1 MSERKVLTKYYPPD
15 FDPSKIT
22 RQRGPKNAG
31 PKLMT
36 VRLMAP
42 YSMKCTHCGEFIYKG
57 RKFNARKETT
67 DEKYYN
73 IAIFRFYIRCTR
85 CSGEITFKTDP
96 KNMDY
101 ECERGAKRNFE
112 PWREAKLNEETEE
125 ERLDRIERE
134 EQERDAMKELETKVL
149 DAKTEM
155 AIADALD
162 EIRSRNARMEKA
174 ERDGTNTNIVVDDV
188 DERRK
193 KQEEEDAEAARQA
206 FANRSMPD
214 IGEEEI
220 EEDMLDAP
228 IEIPVVTTFS
238 KKPKEKKDYS
248 AALGLKKKAATPTP
262 APALQVKAPA
272 PPSKL
277 SNMLMAGY
285 DSDSD

>member
-31 PKLMT
+31 PKLQT

-67 DEKYYN
+67 EEKYYN

-112 PWREAKLNEETEE
+112 PWREAKLAEETEE
-125 ERLDRIERE
+125 ERLDRLEKE
-134 EQERDAMKELETKVL
+134 EAERDAMKELETKVL

-162 EIRSRNARMEKA
+162 EIRSRNARIEKA
-174 ERDGTNTNIVVDDV
+174 DRDGVETTIEPDPAEN
-188 DERRK
+188 RRQR
-193 KQEEEDAEAARQA
+193 QEEEDAEAARQA

-214 IGEEEI
+214 LGEEVVD
-220 EEDMLDAP
+220 EDMVDLP
-228 IEIPVVTTFS
+228 IETPITTTFS
-238 KKPKEKKDYS
+238 KKPKEKKDFS
-248 AALGLKKKAATPTP
+248 AALGIKKKSAAPFI
-262 APALQVKAPA
+262 KGPA

-277 SNMLMAGY
+277 SSMLVAGY
-285 DSDSD
+285 DSDDD

>member
-22 RQRGPKNAG
+22 RTRGPKNAG
-31 PKLMT
+31 PKLQT

-42 YSMKCTHCGEFIYKG
+42 FSMKCTHCGEFIYKG

-67 DEKYYN
+67 EEKYYN

-112 PWREAKLNEETEE
+112 PWREAKLAEETEE
-125 ERLDRIERE
+125 ERLDRLEKE
-134 EQERDAMKELETKVL
+134 EAERDAMKELETKVL

-162 EIRSRNARMEKA
+162 EIRSRNARIEKA
-174 ERDGTNTNIVVDDV
+174 DRDGVETTIEPDPADD
-188 DERRK
+188 RRRR
-193 KQEEEDAEAARQA
+193 QEEEDAEAARQA
-206 FANRSMPD
+206 FAGRSMPD
-214 IGEEEI
+214 LGEEVI

-228 IEIPVVTTFS
+228 FEEAPAPTFT
-238 KKPKEKKDYS
+238 KKPKEKKDFG
-248 AALGLKKKAATPTP
+248 AALGIKKKVAAPVVAQP
-262 APALQVKAPA
+262 MKAPVPA
-272 PPSKL
+272 SKL
-277 SNMLMAGY
+277 STMLVAGY
-285 DSDSD
+285 DSDDD

>member
-42 YSMKCTHCGEFIYKG
+42 FSMKCTHCGEFIYKG

-67 DEKYYN
+67 EEKYYA

-112 PWREAKLNEETEE
+112 PWREAKLNEENEE

-134 EQERDAMKELETKVL
+134 ELERDAMKELETKVL

-162 EIRSRNARMEKA
+162 EIRSRNARIETA
-174 ERDGTNTNIVVDDV
+174 ERDGTTTDV
-188 DERRK
+188 GPDPAQDRRK
-193 KQEEEDAEAARQA
+193 RQEEADDEAARQA
-206 FANRSMPD
+206 FASRGMPD
-214 IGEEEI
+214 IGEEVI
-220 EEDMLDAP
+220 DEDMVD
-228 IEIPVVTTFS
+228 EPVDVPAAVTFS
-238 KKPKEKKDYS
+238 KKPKEKKDFG
-248 AALGLKKKAATPTP
+248 AALGIKKKAA
-262 APALQVKAPA
+262 APAVKQHVKGPA

-277 SNMLMAGY
+277 STMLVAGY
-285 DSDSD
+285 DSDDD

>member
-1 MSERKVLTKYYPPD
+1 MSERKVLSKYYPPD

-22 RQRGPKNAG
+22 RTRGPKNAG
-31 PKLMT
+31 PKVQT

-67 DEKYYN
+67 EEKYYS

-112 PWREAKLNEETEE
+112 PWREAKLAEETEE
-125 ERLDRIERE
+125 ERLDRLEKE
-134 EQERDAMKELETKVL
+134 EAERDAMKELETKVL

-162 EIRSRNARMEKA
+162 EIRSRNARLEKA
-174 ERDGTNTNIVVDDV
+174 DRDGVEARIEPDPADD
-188 DERRK
+188 RRK
-193 KQEEEDAEAARQA
+193 RQEEEDAEAARQA
-206 FANRSMPD
+206 FAERTMPD
-214 IGEEEI
+214 LGEGVI
-220 EEDMLDAP
+220 EEDMMDAP
-228 IEIPVVTTFS
+228 IEIPAATTFT
-238 KKPKEKKDYS
+238 KKSKEKKDFT
-248 AALGLKKKAATPTP
+248 AALGIKKKAA
-262 APALQVKAPA
+262 APAAASLVKAPA
-272 PPSKL
+272 APSKL
-277 SNMLMAGY
+277 STMLVAGY
-285 DSDSD
+285 DSDDD

>member
-22 RQRGPKNAG
+22 RTRGPKNAG
-31 PKLMT
+31 PKLQT

-42 YSMKCTHCGEFIYKG
+42 FSMKCTHCGEFIYKG

-67 DEKYYN
+67 EEKYYN

-112 PWREAKLNEETEE
+112 PWREAKLAEETEE
-125 ERLDRIERE
+125 ERLDRLEKE
-134 EQERDAMKELETKVL
+134 EAERDAMKELETKVL

-162 EIRSRNARMEKA
+162 EIRSRNARIEKA
-174 ERDGTNTNIVVDDV
+174 DRDGVETTIEPDPADD
-188 DERRK
+188 RRRR
-193 KQEEEDAEAARQA
+193 QEEEDAEAAKQA
-206 FANRSMPD
+206 FAGRSMPD
-214 IGEEEI
+214 LGEEII
-220 EEDMLDAP
+220 EEDMMDAP
-228 IEIPVVTTFS
+228 FEEAPAPTFA
-238 KKPKEKKDYS
+238 KKPKEKKDFG
-248 AALGLKKKAATPTP
+248 AALGIKKKAAVPTVAQP
-262 APALQVKAPA
+262 LKTPA

-277 SNMLMAGY
+277 STMLVAGY
-285 DSDSD
+285 DSDD